1 MSLLLNKQLA
11 ELDEQAKRTTVD
23 VPQRLRGL
31 IEQAEQ
37 QATETAELYVGVER
51 QLTHIATVRA
61 S

>member
-1 MSLLLNKQLA
+1 VSLLLNKQLA
-11 ELDEQAKRTTVD
+11 ALDEQAKRTTVD

-37 QATETAELYVGVER
+37 QAVETAELYLGAER
-51 QLTHIATVRA
+51 QLTQLSTVR